1 MTYTS
6 CHILLIT
13 MWKGWLFFQSY
24 MKGRYLLFDVLYAHL
39 ITSTM
44 VFIIHFVVT
53 DIYFEMHF
61 NVFYVFLNVIYC
73 TRWWVVFP
81 VVIMTLIAQIQFQ
94 LQRLRPLQKNP
105 VCCYSDSLLWVL
117 YVLFWTLSFIFCHKV
132 VNLYSICK
140 YINPFD
146 VFPL

>member
-24 MKGRYLLFDVLYAHL
+24 MKGRYSLFDVLYAHL

-44 VFIIHFVVT
+44 VFIIHCVAT

-73 TRWWVVFP
+73 KRWWVVFP
-81 VVIMTLIAQIQFQ
+81 VVIMTLIVQIQFQ
-94 LQRLRPLQKNP
+94 LQRLRSLQKNP

-132 VNLYSICK
+132 VNLYSICT
-140 YINPFD
+140 YINPFG